1 MYTSPP
7 LLRQSFVPWKGWGEA
22 QGPSHLAQCSSVQ
35 SGDAARGGSSTSLQD
50 FYSRVSSTSRARV
63 SPLSVDLLCCTQQP
77 RKKGWRSLPDVGEH
91 LPPAPAAIPR
101 FYNALRKAFFSV
113 WWSGGWA
120 NRATR
125 QQRAH
130 HPNVLSQ
137 LCLKWDIPTF
147 LLINCRTLQRDGKE
161 MWSLLCGVN
170 HHGV

>member
-1 MYTSPP
+1 MEGLRRSTGPISSRAVQQCSKRRRGPGRLVYKSTR
-7 LLRQSFVPWKGWGEA
+7 LLQQSLVYKSRQSLPFVCRSTLLHPTTA
-22 QGPSHLAQCSSVQ
+22 QG
-35 SGDAARGGSSTSLQD
+35 
-50 FYSRVSSTSRARV
+50 
-63 SPLSVDLLCCTQQP
+63 
-77 RKKGWRSLPDVGEH
+77 KKGWRSLPDVGEH

-101 FYNALRKAFFSV
+101 LYNALRNAPFSV

-161 MWSLLCGVN
+161 MWSLLCGVH